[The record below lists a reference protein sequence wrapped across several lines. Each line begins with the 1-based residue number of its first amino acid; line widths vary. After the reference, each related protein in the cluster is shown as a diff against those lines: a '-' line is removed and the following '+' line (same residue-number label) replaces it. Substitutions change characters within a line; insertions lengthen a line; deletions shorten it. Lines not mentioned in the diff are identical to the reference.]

1 MPTRVA
7 ALAVLCTLLVAGAPA
22 PTRGAPVATPPTI
35 VLILD
40 DDQRADTIQYMPIL
54 QRELVAWGVTFT
66 NAFVTTP
73 LCGPSRASLLRG
85 QYAHNTGVL
94 TNGGGDLPAEREGRH
109 PGGAEAFDD
118 RSTLATWLK
127 AAGYRTGLFGKY
139 LNGYMRLTTRV
150 PPGWDEW
157 VVFAGGYFGYP
168 LNDNGVVRRVGSEPD
183 DYGTDVIARRAVSFI
198 ERGGTAPL
206 FVYLAPFAPHD
217 PATPHPQDAAAFRDL
232 TPWRPPSYNEA
243 DVSDKPQWVR
253 RLPSLTAARQVEG
266 DEFRRRQLRSLQAVD
281 RAIGQVIEALRRTG
295 RLENSTILFTA
306 DNGLSWGEHRWLDR
320 KSCPYEECVRV
331 PFVVRG
337 PGIPAGRTDPHFV
350 LNIDVAPTFAD
361 LAGVRPGLPVD
372 GRSLLSL
379 LRGADPG
386 WRGEILLEYWGAAAL
401 TWSAI
406 RTERW
411 KYVEYE
417 NGDRELYDLV
427 ADPYEM
433 TNVVDFPQVGA
444 VLPDLRRR
452 LDALRR
458 AGR

>member
-1 MPTRVA
+1 MALRFRGA
-7 ALAVLCTLLVAGAPA
+7 ALLCVCVVALAGGGSPTAGAPPA
-22 PTRGAPVATPPTI
+22 PPTL

-54 QRELVAWGVTFT
+54 QRELVARGVTFT

-73 LCGPSRASLLRG
+73 LCCPSRASLLRG

-94 TNGGGDLPAEREGRH
+94 TNGGGDLPEERESRH

-139 LNGYMRLTTRV
+139 LNGYMQLTTRV

-157 VVFAGGYFGYP
+157 VVFAGGFFGYP
-168 LNDNGVVRRVGSEPD
+168 LNENGVVRRMGNAPE
-183 DYGTDVIARRAVSFI
+183 DYGTDVIARRAVQFI
-198 ERGGTAPL
+198 DRGGSAPL
-206 FVYLAPFAPHD
+206 FVYLAPFAPHA
-217 PATPHPQDAAAFRDL
+217 PATPHPRDAAAFRDL
-232 TPWRPPSYNEA
+232 APWRPPSYNEA
-243 DVSDKPQWVR
+243 DLSDKPQWVR
-253 RLPSLTAARQVEG
+253 RLPSLTPQRQAQG
-266 DEFRRRQLRSLQAVD
+266 DEFRRQQLRSLQAVD
-281 RAIGQVIEALRRTG
+281 RAIGEIIEALRRTG
-295 RLENSTILFTA
+295 RLEGAVILFTA

-320 KSCPYEECVRV
+320 KSCAYEECVRV

-337 PGIPAGRTDPHFV
+337 PGIPAGRTDARFV
-350 LNIDVAPTFAD
+350 HNIDIAPTFAE

-372 GRSLLSL
+372 GRSLLPL
-379 LRGADPG
+379 LRGDAA
-386 WRGEILLEYWGAAAL
+386 WREEILLEYWGPALL
-401 TWSAI
+401 TWTAV
-406 RTERW
+406 RTDRW

-417 NGDRELYDLV
+417 NGDRELYDLA

-433 TNVVDFPQVGA
+433 SSIAGSAQGVQ

-452 LDALRR
+452 LDLLRR

>member
-1 MPTRVA
+1 VLTRLATLA
-7 ALAVLCTLLVAGAPA
+7 ALIALLAGMAPST
-22 PTRGAPVATPPTI
+22 TRGAPASAPPTL

-40 DDQRADTIQYMPIL
+40 DDQRADTIQYMPVL
-54 QRELVAWGVTFT
+54 RRELVARGVTFT

-73 LCGPSRASLLRG
+73 LCCPSRASLLRG

-94 TNGGGDLPAEREGRH
+94 TNGRGDLPAERESRH

-118 RSTLATWLK
+118 SSTLATWLHG
-127 AAGYRTGLFGKY
+127 AGYRTGLFGKY
-139 LNGYMRLTTRV
+139 LNGYMQLTTRV

-157 VVFAGGYFGYP
+157 VVFAGGYLGYR
-168 LNDNGVVRRVGSEPD
+168 LNDNGTVRRMGNAPEE
-183 DYGTDVIARRAVSFI
+183 YGTDVIARRAVQFI
-198 ERGGTAPL
+198 DRGGNNPL
-206 FVYLAPFAPHD
+206 FVYLAPYAPHA
-217 PATPHPQDAAAFRDL
+217 PATPHPQDDAAFRDL
-232 TPWRPPSYNEA
+232 PPWRPPSYNEA

-253 RLPSLTAARQVEG
+253 RLPSLTMARRAEG
-266 DEFRRRQLRSLQAVD
+266 DEFRLRQLRSLQAVD
-281 RAIGQVIEALRRTG
+281 RAIGQVIDALRRTG
-295 RLENSTILFTA
+295 RLENAVIVFTA

-337 PGIPAGRTDPHFV
+337 PGIPEGRTDALFV
-350 LNIDVAPTFAD
+350 HNIDLAPTFAE
-361 LAGVRPGLPVD
+361 LAGVRPALAVD

-379 LRGADPG
+379 LRGEAPG
-386 WRGEILLEYWGAAAL
+386 WRSEMLLEYWGQPAQ
-401 TWSAI
+401 TWTAI

-417 NGDRELYDLV
+417 NGDRELYDFA

-433 TNVVDFPQVGA
+433 SNVVASSGAAA

-452 LDALRR
+452 LDLLRR